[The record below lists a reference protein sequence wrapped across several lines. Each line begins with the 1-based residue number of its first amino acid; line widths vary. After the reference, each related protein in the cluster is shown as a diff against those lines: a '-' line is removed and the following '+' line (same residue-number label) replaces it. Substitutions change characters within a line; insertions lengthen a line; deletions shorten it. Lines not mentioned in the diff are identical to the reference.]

1 MKRLIKILI
10 IIAACLNGCSKDD
23 ESTIKIWAMG
33 TEGEILK
40 KLVPE
45 FEKQNHGIKV
55 DIQMI
60 PWTAA
65 QEKLITAYAS
75 DNTPDACQ
83 LGNTW
88 IPQFAAL
95 DAIENLDLWINKSSV
110 IKKENYFEGI
120 WETNVID
127 SSVYGIPW
135 YIDTRVLYYRTD
147 LLAEAGYNSP
157 PKTWDELYDV
167 SKKLKQ
173 LYPNNYSLY
182 VPTNEWANF
191 VIFGLQ
197 AGSQILRDN
206 NTYGNFNSPEFK
218 KGFQY
223 LIQFHKENFSPVG
236 ITEVTNI
243 YQAMAEGYIAMYI
256 SGPWHLTE
264 FKRWMKGNL
273 KDKWSTAPLPGLTD
287 SVPGVSLAGG
297 SSLVLFKDSDKKEKT
312 WKFIEYLSKPETQIA
327 FYELV
332 NNLPAVK
339 EAWNNSKLKN
349 DKYMQAFYKQFHYV
363 QPTPKVPEWEQIVF
377 SKLQQYM
384 ELAARGN
391 LSVDEALTHLD
402 IDVDEILE
410 KRRWLI
416 SKASEN

>member
-1 MKRLIKILI
+1 
-10 IIAACLNGCSKDD
+10 
-23 ESTIKIWAMG
+23 MG

-206 NTYGNFNSPEFK
+206 NTYGNFNSPE
-218 KGFQY
+218 
-223 LIQFHKENFSPVG
+223 
-236 ITEVTNI
+236 
-243 YQAMAEGYIAMYI
+243 
-256 SGPWHLTE
+256 
-264 FKRWMKGNL
+264 
-273 KDKWSTAPLPGLTD
+273 
-287 SVPGVSLAGG
+287 
-297 SSLVLFKDSDKKEKT
+297 
-312 WKFIEYLSKPETQIA
+312 
-327 FYELV
+327 
-332 NNLPAVK
+332 
-339 EAWNNSKLKN
+339 
-349 DKYMQAFYKQFHYV
+349 
-363 QPTPKVPEWEQIVF
+363 
-377 SKLQQYM
+377 
-384 ELAARGN
+384 
-391 LSVDEALTHLD
+391 
-402 IDVDEILE
+402 
-410 KRRWLI
+410 
-416 SKASEN
+416 